1 MYNVGLT
8 LSFKWTVKPIHC
20 IDNGTVQQVCGLK
33 PLSEWHLYELNSNP
47 GQRYWVCRCLRDY
60 THKPQRL
67 NLDAHGDLKNGE
79 KWWELCNKSIEN
91 KQRLLKKL
99 RWATLG
105 YHHNWDSK
113 MYSQEAHDT
122 FPADLATICQ
132 FVARVAGFEDFSA
145 EAAIVNFYHMDSTLS
160 GHTDHSEVDRNAPLL
175 SFRGGQECSATVLQ
189 VSCSGWAGI
198 LITRRWT
205 GMLRYCPSGKLLL
218 LGWHADHSEVDRNAP
233 LLSLRIPSFLYSID
247 KLNMELETRAASY
260 KEVATA
266 FGFLCRLTTNN
277 DEEHKS
283 SANDFGQSAIF
294 LIGGLTVEEKP
305 TALLVESGDI
315 VIMSGRS
322 RLCYHGVPRIT
333 PASHTPWTEIT
344 SVEDLP
350 KCSCAQVGGLC
361 DKQQN
366 TDIGCRK
373 CEESLTEETI
383 NRVDLGDFVDIEFAA
398 IASLKEIK
406 DIKILQFRGDCQKF
420 LVDLCN
426 KLLHKCP
433 LSYKIVKG
441 TSCLSPAVKLNPSV
455 RTYRITSAL
464 EVLLDKKQLS
474 SVQADVLKRDYL
486 DFVSKQEDIDYL
498 KQFTSSGD

>member
-91 KQRLLKKL
+91 KQRLLQKL

-175 SFRGGQECSATVLQ
+175 SFR
-189 VSCSGWAGI
+189 
-198 LITRRWT
+198 WT

-233 LLSLRIPSFLYSID
+233 LLSLS
-247 KLNMELETRAASY
+247 
-260 KEVATA
+260 
-266 FGFLCRLTTNN
+266 
-277 DEEHKS
+277 
-283 SANDFGQSAIF
+283 FGQSAIF

-383 NRVDLGDFVDIEFAA
+383 NRVVLGDFV
-398 IASLKEIK
+398 
-406 DIKILQFRGDCQKF
+406 GNKF
-420 LVDLCN
+420 D
-426 KLLHKCP
+426 
-433 LSYKIVKG
+433 
-441 TSCLSPAVKLNPSV
+441 VKLVKNCLDLSFWEPFEEYLNESRINLNV
-455 RTYRITSAL
+455 RQ
-464 EVLLDKKQLS
+464 VLHRGQNCL
-474 SVQADVLKRDYL
+474 
-486 DFVSKQEDIDYL
+486 
-498 KQFTSSGD
+498 